1 MTHLSRLSPTSPFS
15 SGVLNDLDLSLTAT
29 KGGVTLYP
37 NGLSKPDDKNNVERI
52 RLEKPQRGS
61 RYTVQVKGTQ
71 LIEPQTYSLAITGCL
86 ASPDSNPVPTAM
98 PKLPA
103 SPTPVPT
110 TSPEKLGAAA
120 GDCADTPGLFKV
132 EGVNRSKS
140 TFFMHKRRTCFV
152 TARCFRKSNLSLNLS
167 LSLY

>member
-1 MTHLSRLSPTSPFS
+1 M
-15 SGVLNDLDLSLTAT
+15 TAT
-29 KGGVTLYP
+29 KGGVTFYP

-52 RLEKPQRGS
+52 RLEKPQGGS

-86 ASPDSNPVPTAM
+86 ASPDANPAPTAM
-98 PKLPA
+98 PKLPPTPKPVATA
-103 SPTPVPT
+103 SPTAVPT

-120 GDCADTPGLFKV
+120 GDCADTAGVFKV

-140 TFFMHKRRTCFV
+140 TFSLHRRTCLV
-152 TARCFRKSNLSLNLS
+152 TTLFA
-167 LSLY
+167 